1 MGELGSCLT
10 GSEDESRGQRR
21 AKVATEGF
29 VGLVFYGKPTR
40 EPKSFNISIEITIE
54 IRTSDNIFNGLLPF

>member
-40 EPKSFNISIEITIE
+40 EPKSFQHIY
-54 IRTSDNIFNGLLPF
+54 